1 MHIILSL
8 FFSLLFGGLCAYIAA
23 KRQRRALLWL
33 FLGFLGGVF
42 TLLVVLLLPTP
53 KESLLD
59 DPLSNWIN
67 KKGGKIVNPSPSN
80 ELVKEW
86 SSREWYYVDDKR
98 RALGPISISKLQ
110 ELFEDDSIS
119 KETLVWYECLGN
131 WKKIEAIEGLF

>member
-23 KRQRRALLWL
+23 KR
-33 FLGFLGGVF
+33 
-42 TLLVVLLLPTP
+42 LLPTP

-119 KETLVWYECLGN
+119 KETLVWYEGLGN